1 MSSQSPKS
9 CQDKTIHSPSPSTK
23 FSKPNLC
30 PSPEGKDNQSDL
42 PSQVIESPYSSSS
55 EERNDEYDIIEI
67 THPGPDSIPHSNFDK
82 SSHSPNLID
91 TPMEKGSSTP
101 KDASDDET
109 QEFDLPLLEIDW
121 KPLYAQC
128 PKWKPI
134 WVTTQG
140 PKFSW
145 PPGFIVSKGYL
156 YHGHKLCVPS
166 LVQRK
171 VIHDY
176 HVS

>member
-1 MSSQSPKS
+1 MIRREIDEGKSCLLIKLLDPRPRENSLIRGVTTRSGKKTPDMSSQSPKS

-82 SSHSPNLID
+82 SSHSPNLIGP
-91 TPMEKGSSTP
+91 PMEKGSSTL

-109 QEFDLPLLEIDW
+109 PEVDLPLWEID
-121 KPLYAQC
+121 
-128 PKWKPI
+128 
-134 WVTTQG
+134 
-140 PKFSW
+140 
-145 PPGFIVSKGYL
+145 
-156 YHGHKLCVPS
+156 
-166 LVQRK
+166 
-171 VIHDY
+171 
-176 HVS
+176 